1 MRVIL
6 FFDGLTCLQF
16 DIQGGHA
23 FCTFRIGFGVE
34 FCFLERKEWTKCK
47 TWLCENQFFFQES
60 MFQQPSWLLWCHA
73 LCHGRAWRSPF
84 WKVVA
89 RWYPVIPIRAYC
101 IKPCLSIPTSI
112 SYHNIPARQTFDF
125 QNERVAISQAL
136 SLLHDLHKVFWDRQ
150 GANIVAVRSI
160 WLANV
165 TWPLK

>member
-23 FCTFRIGFGVE
+23 LYAHSELVLELNFVSWRGKNEQSARLDCARINF
-34 FCFLERKEWTKCK
+34 FSRNQCF
-47 TWLCENQFFFQES
+47 S
-60 MFQQPSWLLWCHA
+60 
-73 LCHGRAWRSPF
+73 SPHDSF
-84 WKVVA
+84 DVMLYAMEGPEEGLFEVVA
-89 RWYPVIPIRAYC
+89 RWYLVIPIRAYC

-136 SLLHDLHKVFWDRQ
+136 SLLHDLHKVSWDRQ